1 MGTPKLSMQDFVL
14 KAIEAGATSRSKGIH
29 VVYSGFNAAYKS
41 YFGTDSRAA
50 TAKLETA
57 GVIAVRGCRGGVMLY
72 KAGEEPARKDNKAE
86 KLLAGMGVS

>member
-1 MGTPKLSMQDFVL
+1 MAKPKLSIQDFVL
-14 KAIEAGATSRSKGIH
+14 KAIEAGRTEKSKGIH

-72 KAGEEPARKDNKAE
+72 KAGEEPERRDNKAD
-86 KLLAGMGVS
+86 KLLASMGAA